1 VFLASGSG
9 GYTFQVGVLAILV
22 EASGKEHSRVSSPEA
37 FEVSSHRLV
46 IPPWASGCGG
56 EAVGQS
62 QGRVPV
68 GALSYWNGRGPA
80 RGLPGPAQLERRGLR
95 AE

>member
-1 VFLASGSG
+1 MFLASGG
-9 GYTFQVGVLAILV
+9 GAGYTFQVGVLAILV

-62 QGRVPV
+62 QNRF
-68 GALSYWNGRGPA
+68 
-80 RGLPGPAQLERRGLR
+80 PGGCSGSGTQLEK
-95 AE
+95 AAASQAATMIA